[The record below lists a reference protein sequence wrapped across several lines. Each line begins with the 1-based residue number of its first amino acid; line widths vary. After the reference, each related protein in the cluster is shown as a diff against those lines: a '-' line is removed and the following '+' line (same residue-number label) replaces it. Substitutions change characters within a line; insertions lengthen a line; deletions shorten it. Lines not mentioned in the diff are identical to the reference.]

1 MAYQNVRIEEQNS
14 YLILDFTCSQPTSC
28 NGRFSNMAATEFDQT
43 WNFQPISYFSDVL
56 VDFDD
61 FNIKL
66 QFLEGNVT

>member
-1 MAYQNVRIEEQNS
+1 MA
-14 YLILDFTCSQPTSC
+14 T
-28 NGRFSNMAATEFDQT
+28 TEFDQT
-43 WNFQPISYFSDVL
+43 WSFQQISYFSELL